1 MTCHGSSRASLGG
14 PAFLGVMHPP
24 SAELC
29 PTFSAYLGSMDNGIH
44 PDPVGGL
51 GQFLRSRRERL
62 SPAAA
67 GLSPAGR
74 RKVTGLRRDE
84 VATLSGVSLSYYSRL
99 EQGRELNPSPRVLEA
114 LARAL
119 QLGDKDKGELFRLAR
134 PTARRTKSPSRVE
147 RVRPHLRQL
156 IESWVMT
163 PAFIIGHAQDL
174 LATNA
179 LADALYRDFAQHDN
193 VLRMLFLD
201 PAAKLFYRNPERAR
215 HRAVADL
222 QQTAASTPEDPRI
235 LELVGELSVR
245 SGEFRSLWARQY
257 TRVPPYDVK
266 QVYHSVVGDLK
277 LRHEALSIRSV
288 PGQQLI
294 ILQAEPG
301 SPSATGLA
309 LLGSL
314 STLEVPHQQNPAPGD

>member
-1 MTCHGSSRASLGG
+1 
-14 PAFLGVMHPP
+14 
-24 SAELC
+24 
-29 PTFSAYLGSMDNGIH
+29 MDNDTHLG
-44 PDPVGGL
+44 PVEGL
-51 GQFLRSRRERL
+51 GEFLRSRRGRL

-67 GLSPAGR
+67 GLPTAGR
-74 RKVTGLRRDE
+74 RRVPGLRRDE
-84 VATLSGVSLSYYSRL
+84 VAMLAGVSLSYYCRL
-99 EQGRELNPSPRVLEA
+99 EQGRDVSPSPRVLEA
-114 LARAL
+114 MARVL
-119 QLGDKDKGELFRLAR
+119 QLGDEDKRELFRLAQ
-134 PTARRTKSPSRVE
+134 PAARRTKAPVRVE

-156 IESWVMT
+156 IESWTRT

-201 PAAKLFYRNPERAR
+201 PAAKTFYRSPERAR

-245 SGEFRSLWARQY
+245 SGEFRALWARRH
-257 TRVPPYDVK
+257 TRVPPYEIK
-266 QVYHSVVGDLK
+266 QVHHSVVGDLE
-277 LRHEALSIRSV
+277 LRREALTIRSV
-288 PGQQLI
+288 PGQQLV

-301 SPSATGLA
+301 SPSADGLA
-309 LLGSL
+309 LLGSV
-314 STLEVPHQQNPAPGD
+314 SAPEVPHQQNPAHGT

>member
-1 MTCHGSSRASLGG
+1 
-14 PAFLGVMHPP
+14 
-24 SAELC
+24 
-29 PTFSAYLGSMDNGIH
+29 MDNATRL
-44 PDPVGGL
+44 DSVEGL
-51 GQFLRSRRERL
+51 GQFLRAGRERL

-67 GLSPAGR
+67 GLPAAGR
-74 RKVTGLRRDE
+74 RRVPGLRRDE
-84 VATLSGVSLSYYSRL
+84 VATLAGVSPSYYSRL
-99 EQGRELNPSPRVLEA
+99 EQGRELSPSPRVLEA
-114 LARAL
+114 IARVL
-119 QLGDKDKGELFRLAR
+119 QLGDEDKRELFRLAQ
-134 PTARRTKSPSRVE
+134 PAARRAKAPVRVE

-156 IESWVMT
+156 IESWTGT

-201 PAAKLFYRNPERAR
+201 PAAKTFYRSPERAR

-245 SGEFRSLWARQY
+245 SGEFRALWAREY
-257 TRVPPYDVK
+257 TRVPPYEIK
-266 QVYHSVVGDLK
+266 QVHHSVVGDLE
-277 LRHEALSIRSV
+277 LRHEALNIRSV
-288 PGQQLI
+288 PGQQLV

-301 SPSATGLA
+301 SPSADGLA
-309 LLGSL
+309 LLGSV
-314 STLEVPHQQNPAPGD
+314 SVPDVPHQQNPAHGT